1 MSASDTDSALVE
13 SDDSSPIES
22 FDPFTPGFRDNPY
35 PYYHRQRANDP
46 VHWLEA
52 TNNWHLTRYAD
63 AVAVL
68 KDRRFGRDTSS
79 ILSPEQQAQIPEAFQ
94 PLFRMFGYWLA
105 MYNPPEHGRLQKVL
119 QGRLTR
125 KYVESLSPYIEG
137 IVTDKLDKVIPAGK
151 MDFIADFARDIPLA
165 VIAKLLGVPAEMCPQ
180 LDKWSA
186 SILRAADLMPT
197 PADFVQGT
205 QTVLELYDYFR
216 KLAEE
221 KRRQPEDDLI
231 STLVEAQ
238 ERGDIL
244 DEEEMLANCAMMVIA
259 GGETTASVIGTGMLS
274 LLRNPDQLEKIRTDP
289 TLYRS
294 AVEELLRYEPPV
306 QMTHRVA
313 FEDIDFAG
321 KRICKGQRVNIWVGA
336 VNRDPAQFPDPDQLD
351 LTRSPNVHLSF
362 GHGIH
367 GCIGHAL
374 AHAELQIVFRIV
386 FERLSHIELQTEQP
400 TWNETVINRSLK
412 NLPLS
417 FST

>member
-1 MSASDTDSALVE
+1 
-13 SDDSSPIES
+13 
-22 FDPFTPGFRDNPY
+22 
-35 PYYHRQRANDP
+35 
-46 VHWLEA
+46 
-52 TNNWHLTRYAD
+52 
-63 AVAVL
+63 
-68 KDRRFGRDTSS
+68 
-79 ILSPEQQAQIPEAFQ
+79 
-94 PLFRMFGYWLA
+94 
-105 MYNPPEHGRLQKVL
+105 
-119 QGRLTR
+119 
-125 KYVESLSPYIEG
+125 
-137 IVTDKLDKVIPAGK
+137 
-151 MDFIADFARDIPLA
+151 MDFITDFARDIPLA
-165 VIAKLLGVPAEMCPQ
+165 VIAKLLGVPVEICPQ

-186 SILRAADLMPT
+186 SMLRAADLAPT
-197 PADFVQGT
+197 PADLAQAA
-205 QTVLELYDYFR
+205 QTVRELYDYFR
-216 KLAEE
+216 QLADAR
-221 KRRQPEDDLI
+221 RRQPEDDLI

-244 DEEEMLANCAMMVIA
+244 DEEEMLANCAMMVMA